1 MASGQ
6 TESSIFNKERTFP
19 PQQITQQHTR
29 CNSAFGDVCWVL
41 ISSKCLQESIGTL
54 DLIFST
60 RFSTQIFQ
68 DICTC
73 LTHQRAICESDQQNT
88 SLIVICIEIASKT
101 AFICS
106 EESKHDNSSSRGIDN
121 KPFEQVEQVDI

>member
-1 MASGQ
+1 MASVQ
-6 TESSIFNKERTFP
+6 TESSIFNKEGSSHHKKLP
-19 PQQITQQHTR
+19 NNTQGVTR
-29 CNSAFGDVCWVL
+29 RVAMSAGFWSAL
-41 ISSKCLQESIGTL
+41 IHLQESIGTL
-54 DLIFST
+54 DLIFSA

-73 LTHQRAICESDQQNT
+73 LTYQRAICESDQQNT